1 VTTSGLIQPLR
12 VWLRRGS
19 LDRSLAAGEDPAASP
34 ALSRRARQLTSRR
47 TRAGLAASIRNL
59 VDTAEEAPR
68 GFTAVV
74 PIQRHEILRE
84 RQLLLQLAD
93 DLESQDELKPR
104 GIALVERLLIDGA
117 SPVYVQG
124 PEGALHGALVH
135 AHAALYLA

>member
-1 VTTSGLIQPLR
+1 MTTSSLIQPAR

-47 TRAGLAASIRNL
+47 RRTGLAASIRHL
-59 VDTAEEAPR
+59 LDAAEERPR
-68 GFTAVV
+68 GFTAAV
-74 PIQRHEILRE
+74 PIQRHDILRE

-93 DLESQDELKPR
+93 DLESPDELRPK

-117 SPVYVQG
+117 SPVYVNG
-124 PEGALHGALVH
+124 REGALHGALVH
-135 AHAALYLA
+135 AHAALYLG